1 MQTEKVGQHDPYDA
15 FLTDRHMLRCDR
27 DDPCSSCKIR
37 EISCTYTTN
46 SQPKPAPRERKLV
59 NDSLERVRRL
69 EKLVSSLASDA
80 KSTDSDLDTKTKIS
94 TESIANLGRANVLA
108 GNTNKPEDLAIT
120 NTLGKIQV
128 NGDQTI
134 YVSAAHWA
142 TIRDEVNTRLTAALI
157 KLTLANDALL
167 RYAVSGKVSEM
178 RSLTLPK
185 TMHQTELSKVLYC

>member
-1 MQTEKVGQHDPYDA
+1 MQTEKVGRYDPCGT
-15 FLTDRHMLRCDR
+15 FLTDCHILRCDR
-27 DDPCSSCKIR
+27 NDPCSSCKIR

-46 SQPKPAPRERKLV
+46 AQPKPAPRERKLV

-80 KSTDSDLDTKTKIS
+80 KLASTDLDTKADIS
-94 TESIANLGRANVLA
+94 TNSMTSLGRAKVLA
-108 GNTNKPEDLAIT
+108 KNTNKPEDLAIT

-142 TIRDEVNTRLTAALI
+142 TIRDEV
-157 KLTLANDALL
+157 K
-167 RYAVSGKVSEM
+167 Y
-178 RSLTLPK
+178 
-185 TMHQTELSKVLYC
+185 